1 MISQA
6 AMDQFMQSIET
17 VSKQFVLDANKVSK
31 TLLTKDEFIKRYGHL
46 RPGTYDITSVPYKDN
61 ISQYIDPAINKAQK
75 QNNLGNSYQD
85 WEKEKSKLLDRLRSI
100 GYEFTDAEFEKFLRS
115 SIEGR
120 EFSKFLFTQGLS
132 SALDLL
138 SEFSSDLGLDP
149 YQLQHFT
156 IEEIRD
162 QSIGQTNWKNNIN
175 LKEIIRERIKEQL
188 IYEKIELL
196 H

>member
-1 MISQA
+1 MILL
-6 AMDQFMQSIET
+6 
-17 VSKQFVLDANKVSK
+17 VSRIKTISVS
-31 TLLTKDEFIKRYGHL
+31 
-46 RPGTYDITSVPYKDN
+46 N
-61 ISQYIDPAINKAQK
+61 DPAINKEK

-85 WEKEKSKLLDRLRSI
+85 WEKEKSKLFDRLRSI

-149 YQLQHFT
+149 SQLQHFT

-188 IYEKIELL
+188 IYEKIELPAL
-196 H
+196 ITI